1 MNNSFLHHSSFQL
14 HILLESIFKLCFLST
29 TNVQQNKNHLFPPG
43 AAIEEGTL
51 KPGDRLLEVNS
62 VCVDGMTQS
71 DVVALLRNAPMGS
84 EVKLVVSRHLTTTG
98 NTGAASATTVQASA
112 SSNSPHREDASQQLV
127 NASPTKKQIQFQFDD
142 ESANH
147 PAAATSAIQEVNSLD
162 NDKEVSALTHPS
174 PGSLRTFLDCER
186 KKPSKRI
193 AHSHDLHSF
202 LKPDVIALCRIKAFT
217 LWRNCVA

>member
-1 MNNSFLHHSSFQL
+1 M
-14 HILLESIFKLCFLST
+14 FLSAT
-29 TNVQQNKNHLFPPG
+29 EKYAHLFPPG

-71 DVVALLRNAPMGS
+71 DVVALLRNAPLGS

-98 NTGAASATTVQASA
+98 NTGAALATTVQASG
-112 SSNSPHREDASQQLV
+112 SSNSPHKDDTSQQLV
-127 NASPTKKQIQFQFDD
+127 NASPSKKQIQFQFDD
-142 ESANH
+142 ESTSH
-147 PAAATSAIQEVNSLD
+147 PAAAASAIPPEVNSLE
-162 NDKEVSALTHPS
+162 NDKEVSAPWLTHRRDPLVLS
-174 PGSLRTFLDCER
+174 STLFDYER
-186 KKPSKRI
+186 KKPYKRI

-217 LWRNCVA
+217 LWQKLCSLNNLYDPFSIFTNIFLLLI